1 MVPVRDYVRETGD
14 DHKLLAKGQLEVRRP
29 TTLAPK
35 FYCTADTAFGF
46 KGFKLRPLSVHDFF
60 GDESD
65 VDSLEL
71 PFVDAV
77 EDRERLDEVDNAA

>member
-1 MVPVRDYVRETGD
+1 
-14 DHKLLAKGQLEVRRP
+14 
-29 TTLAPK
+29 
-35 FYCTADTAFGF
+35 
-46 KGFKLRPLSVHDFF
+46 LRPLSVQDFF

-77 EDRERLDEVDNAA
+77 EDRGRLDEVDNAA